1 MLKIVRVFTLL
12 VALFVCATA
21 ANAQLV
27 QKKAP
32 AQNDA
37 VDSVVIPGA
46 TKNRPL
52 VYSDSANLRNERA
65 MSDAKSAMDLEYSN
79 DSLTG
84 TLIGIGA
91 EYVGQTMK
99 NMLSPNSAEAD
110 AVELERTRR

>member
-1 MLKIVRVFTLL
+1 MKFVLACLL
-12 VALFVCATA
+12 LCVSLPF
-21 ANAQLV
+21 AQLV

-52 VYSDSANLRNERA
+52 VYSDSATLRNERA
-65 MSDAKSAMDLEYSN
+65 ASDAKAAMDLNYSN

-91 EYVGQTMK
+91 EYVGQIMK
-99 NMLSPNSAEAD
+99 NTLSPNSAEAD

>member
-1 MLKIVRVFTLL
+1 MKFVLACLL
-12 VALFVCATA
+12 LCVSLPF
-21 ANAQLV
+21 AQLV
-27 QKKAP
+27 QKKAS
-32 AQNDA
+32 AQTA
-37 VDSVVIPGA
+37 TDSIDLSGGK
-46 TKNRPL
+46 KNGPL
-52 VYSDSANLRNERA
+52 VYSDSATLRNERA
-65 MSDAKSAMDLEYSN
+65 TSDAKAAMDLNYSN

>member
-1 MLKIVRVFTLL
+1 MKFVLACLL
-12 VALFVCATA
+12 LCVSLPF
-21 ANAQLV
+21 AQLV
-27 QKKAP
+27 QKKAS

-37 VDSVVIPGA
+37 VDSVVIPEA

-52 VYSDSANLRNERA
+52 VYSDSATLRNERA
-65 MSDAKSAMDLEYSN
+65 ASEAKAAMDLNYSN

-110 AVELERTRR
+110 AVEREWQKR

>member
-32 AQNDA
+32 AQTA
-37 VDSVVIPGA
+37 ADSVDLSGGV
-46 TKNRPL
+46 KNRPL
-52 VYSDSANLRNERA
+52 VYSDSATLRNERA
-65 MSDAKSAMDLEYSN
+65 TADAKAAMNLEYSN
-79 DSLTG
+79 DSTMG
-84 TLIGIGA
+84 TVIGIGA
-91 EYVGQTMK
+91 EFVGQTVK

-110 AVELERTRR
+110 AVEREWQKR